1 MFWYSFSLLLRVAK
15 GTLELVAT
23 HAGAGLKAVL
33 FSVKEAS
40 VSCSRGRFPDTHSCV
55 VSAQGD

>member
-1 MFWYSFSLLLRVAK
+1 MLEPVAM
-15 GTLELVAT
+15 

-40 VSCSRGRFPDTHSCV
+40 DSCSRGRFPDACSCG
-55 VSAQGD
+55 VSTQGD